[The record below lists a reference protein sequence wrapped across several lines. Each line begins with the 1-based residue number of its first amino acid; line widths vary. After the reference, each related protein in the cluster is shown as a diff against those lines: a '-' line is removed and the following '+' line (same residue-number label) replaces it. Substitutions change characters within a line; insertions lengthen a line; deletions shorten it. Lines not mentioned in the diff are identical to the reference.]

1 MRVDAIRRWASCLA
15 LVMMAW
21 LAPGALAQVTI
32 DWQTV
37 DGGGVV
43 SMTGGAIEL
52 TGSVG
57 QPDASVL
64 SAGVQNS
71 PGEIILA
78 GGFWALDTAPFCV
91 ADVDRSG
98 FVDSDDYVAFV
109 QAFTDGCFGSGNP
122 NLGCLVS
129 ADFDRS
135 GFIDSDDFVAFV
147 EAFLEGC

>member
-1 MRVDAIRRWASCLA
+1 MRACAWIVV
-15 LVMMAW
+15 LVLGLMA
-21 LAPGALAQVTI
+21 PRALAQVEI

-43 SMTGGAIEL
+43 SMSAGAFEL

-64 SAGVQNS
+64 SAGIQNTPS
-71 PGEIILA
+71 EIILA
-78 GGFWALDTAPFCV
+78 GGFWSLDTAPFCV
-91 ADVDRSG
+91 ADIDRSG
-98 FVDSDDYVAFV
+98 FVDSDDYVLFV
-109 QAFTDGCFGSGNP
+109 QAFSDGCFGSGNP
-122 NLGCLVS
+122 NLGCSYS

-147 EAFLEGC
+147 DAFSEGC